1 MKNSNIYYNVGPL
14 LYCPASSQTIAH
26 SIVTERFGHHFSL
39 ALCLEDTIADDFIL
53 EAENQLIHSL
63 HLIQTALSE
72 ANFYLPQIF
81 IRVRDSQQIS
91 RLFQKLAPPA
101 ICSRGSFCLN
111 FLYPTQTPISTR
123 SKSWI
128 QDVKSVSYASN

>member
-26 SIVTERFGHHFSL
+26 SIVTEQFGHHFSL

-63 HLIQTALSE
+63 HIIKTALSE

-81 IRVRDSQQIS
+81 IRVRDSLQIS
-91 RLFQKLAPPA
+91 L
-101 ICSRGSFCLN
+101 
-111 FLYPTQTPISTR
+111 PISKTR
-123 SKSWI
+123 LRQRSTHGVHS
-128 QDVKSVSYASN
+128 A

>member
-26 SIVTERFGHHFSL
+26 SIVTEQFGHHFSL

-63 HLIQTALSE
+63 HIIKTALSRKLISI
-72 ANFYLPQIF
+72 FRRYLSESEIPCRF
-81 IRVRDSQQIS
+81 
-91 RLFQKLAPPA
+91 LAY
-101 ICSRGSFCLN
+101 FKN
-111 FLYPTQTPISTR
+111 
-123 SKSWI
+123 
-128 QDVKSVSYASN
+128 